1 MVLPLQK
8 MTLEAYLAWE
18 SEQSGKNE
26 FYRGDVYAMVGARR
40 VHGLVAGNVF
50 AAIKRQLKGSPCQV
64 FVEGMKVQANANS
77 ILIPTHA

>member
-1 MVLPLQK
+1 M
-8 MTLEAYLAWE
+8 
-18 SEQSGKNE
+18 
-26 FYRGDVYAMVGARR
+26 DGARR